1 MGFWGTLGKIGKG
14 VLNVASV
21 VPSPIQPFALAG
33 NALTRLPGAL
43 KSGDP
48 GQIAQDVTSA
58 GATLSGGQRSYG
70 NGSRYHFLNAIRQQ
84 GVNVPDIGGQ
94 GATSAALA
102 QQGGGGNGFLDSLK
116 DFVFSKKGAAAGAA
130 LAGLYDQRKR
140 RQQSERSS
148 QQRLD
153 ALVAALGR
161 TEQQDRANDPMRK
174 ASLAHMLQGLQDPG
188 FLTQQLR

>member
-33 NALTRLPGAL
+33 NALARLPSAL

-48 GQIAQDVTSA
+48 ADDPLYVRDPTSP
-58 GATLSGGQRSYG
+58 GATLAGGKYD
-70 NGSRYHFLNAIRQQ
+70 FLKDAR
-84 GVNVPDIGGQ
+84 VNVPDIGGR
-94 GATSAALA
+94 GATSVAL

-116 DFVFSKKGAAAGAA
+116 NFAFSEKGAAAGAA

-140 RQQSERSS
+140 RKQNEQSN

-161 TEQQDRANDPMRK
+161 TEQQDRGNDPMRK
-174 ASLAHMLQGLQDPG
+174 ASLAHMLQGLQNPG
-188 FLTQQLR
+188 FLNQQLR